1 MVLELQPQK
10 LRIRLVLKSFF
21 FPLTSPEVFDSFK
34 ARGFDVGS
42 PPAPYP
48 TGLRSYISGLVAR
61 KRNVLIEIDHNRKL
75 VAVNGKSIEETLQT
89 FSDMTDLIT
98 EDFYVNWD
106 EELDFVELI
115 AHYLIKSER
124 NPFQVIQDST
134 ELTVGNKL
142 QEILGSDISQS
153 RLSLV
158 QKGSSPSSRSWF
170 EINISPKLT
179 MPTKAYWVEVIFRD
193 ENDTAVTNFAS
204 NINSTI
210 TNIIN
215 AIESD

>member
-1 MVLELQPQK
+1 MVATLNLQK
-10 LRIRLVLKSFF
+10 LRISLVLKSFF

-34 ARGFDVGS
+34 AREFDVGS

-48 TGLRSYISGLVAR
+48 TGLRSYVSGLVAR
-61 KRNVLIEIDHNRKL
+61 KRDVLIEIDHTRKL
-75 VAVNGKSIEETLQT
+75 VAVNGKSIDETIQT
-89 FSDMTDLIT
+89 FSETTDLIR

-115 AHYLIKSER
+115 AHYLIKTEK
-124 NPFQVIQDST
+124 NPIRVIEDST
-134 ELTVGNKL
+134 ELTVGNRL

-158 QKGSSPSSRSWF
+158 QKGISPSSRRWF
-170 EINISPKLT
+170 EITISPKLS

-210 TNIIN
+210 SNIIN
-215 AIESD
+215 ALESD